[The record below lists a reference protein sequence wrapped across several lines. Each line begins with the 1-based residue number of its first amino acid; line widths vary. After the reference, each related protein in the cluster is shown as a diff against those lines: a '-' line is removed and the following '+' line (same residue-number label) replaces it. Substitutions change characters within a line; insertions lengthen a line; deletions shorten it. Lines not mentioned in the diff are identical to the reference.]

1 MNTATAQAI
10 DFAHLEEYTAGDD
23 MLARE
28 VLGLFKAQGDSL
40 VAALAAAFDDPKA
53 WKQAAHS
60 IKGASRGIGAWTLA
74 ERAAAAELAIA
85 APTYEKAQLVKAVAD
100 AYAAA
105 VAAIDAKLQG

>member
-40 VAALAAAFDDPKA
+40 IAALSASFDDPKG

-60 IKGASRGIGAWTLA
+60 IKGASRGIGAWALA
-74 ERAAAAELAIA
+74 ERASAAELAIA
-85 APTYEKAQLVKAVAD
+85 APSHEKAALLKAVAD
-100 AYAAA
+100 AYAEAA
-105 VAAIDAKLQG
+105 AAIDAKLRG